1 MTDSGSPEA
10 TDRKGPPPR
19 EITRAVRLLWVGL
32 FAAPILSLCLI
43 ALYAVQAR
51 DWLTSLAI
59 LGSGTMVA
67 SGFALLGTLFGF
79 LFGVPHVVQHGAGG
93 QQPSS
98 PASLERN
105 NERPRYLA
113 STNLEQISDWL
124 TKILVGAG
132 LAELRSLPKGFSDM
146 GDTFAPAFGTFPS
159 SKTFALGLIMF
170 SSVVGFLLGYLFIRL
185 YLTGV
190 LEAFEE

>member
-79 LFGVPHVVQHGAGG
+79 LFGVPHVVQHGVMDGWRAAVFRGG
-93 QQPSS
+93 RCWGGGYCEAQRD
-98 PASLERN
+98 A
-105 NERPRYLA
+105 
-113 STNLEQISDWL
+113 
-124 TKILVGAG
+124 
-132 LAELRSLPKGFSDM
+132 AES
-146 GDTFAPAFGTFPS
+146 
-159 SKTFALGLIMF
+159 
-170 SSVVGFLLGYLFIRL
+170 
-185 YLTGV
+185 
-190 LEAFEE
+190 